1 MDIVIAGAGEVG
13 THLATMLSKQEH
25 NIMLIDN
32 DEEKLE
38 LLGSQLD
45 VMSIVGSCT
54 SIGALKDAGVHKCD
68 LFIAVNHQED
78 QNINSA
84 ILAKKLGA
92 KQTIARVNNSEYLE
106 SENTEYLK
114 MIGID
119 SLIYPERLAAEEIV
133 ASLKQSGSRQLH
145 EFSDGRLQLLGIK
158 LWENAPVLNLTL
170 IKMAE
175 RYGAQHFRVVAIKRA
190 ERTII
195 PRKPFYVPN
204 VFALCGKSQ
213 YEVKNVVIVGGSR
226 IGIKTA
232 SLLEKNYNVKIIEK
246 DREKCI
252 LIADKLKS
260 TLVINGDGRDLA
272 LLREEGIKNTDAFI
286 SVTHSSETNIL
297 SCLLAKKLGVKK
309 SVAEVENIDY
319 IDLAENIGIGTLV
332 NTKLIAA
339 SHIYRYTMN
348 VDVKHLKFLTFS
360 EAEVFEVTAE
370 AGSKITRKTLAD
382 MNFPENATV
391 GGVIRNGDA
400 IIAKG
405 DVQIEADD
413 KVVIFALPSA
423 VKKVIKLF
431 QR

>member
-1 MDIVIAGAGEVG
+1 
-13 THLATMLSKQEH
+13 
-25 NIMLIDN
+25 
-32 DEEKLE
+32 
-38 LLGSQLD
+38 
-45 VMSIVGSCT
+45 MSIVGSCT

-106 SENTEYLK
+106 DENKEYLK

-190 ERTII
+190 DHTII
-195 PRKPFYVPN
+195 PRGNDSFRYGDLVFIVTKPFYVPN

-370 AGSKITRKTLAD
+370 PGSKITRKTLAD

-405 DVQIEADD
+405 DVQIEAGD

-431 QR
+431 QK